1 MQRLML
7 CVLTTLFCLPNV
19 PIARGEDLDLPPQ
32 TIEGGPPTLMM
43 QRYLRRQT
51 DGALQ
56 RWKND
61 YEKRKTPE
69 QIAEYQKRVRA
80 AFVAAV
86 GGMPERTP
94 LNAKVV
100 ATISRQGYRVEKVIF
115 ESQPKHYVT
124 GLLFLP
130 DPQRFKPRYPGVL
143 VPCGHAFEAK
153 GYEAYQAMGALLALN
168 GMAALVF
175 DPIDQGERGQ
185 YMGEGGW
192 PKLWGIDGHTVI
204 GIGSIPL
211 GRNTAQFE
219 IWDGIR
225 AIDYLQSRPEVD
237 PDRIGCTGNSG
248 GATQTSY
255 LMALDDRI
263 KAAAPSCYL
272 MNTERLLV
280 QRGADDAEQQIF
292 NQLNTGPHEADF
304 IMLRAPSP
312 VLVCCATYDF
322 FDVVGTWDTMRY
334 AKRLFTRMGFAERV
348 DVMENDAGHNYD
360 TLQREA
366 VARWMSRWLLHKDQV
381 ITEPKIGLLS
391 EKEYNCTPDGKVMSL
406 PGARSVYDLNEDYEN
421 RLAKQRDA
429 AWSGGDQ
436 AALLKQVRQ
445 LAGVRAMSDLPKP
458 KVEVLAT
465 FARTGYKLEKLA
477 IRPEEGIVLPALLF
491 LPEKSNPG
499 VVLYLHDKG
508 KAADAAAGGPIE
520 QRVKAGD
527 AVLAVD
533 LRGNGQTQST
543 TPGMYGSEYQDGQI
557 AFELGRSIVGMR
569 AEDVLVCARYAA
581 ERTSGGPN
589 GSVELVAIGNIG
601 IPALHAA
608 ALEPVIFRNVTL
620 RGMLVSWSNIIHN
633 RMNKSSLMGSI
644 IHGALQYYDLPNLEA
659 TLGKKIKVEQPA
671 VLTGN
676 VSLNPDQPSH

>member
-1 MQRLML
+1 MRRLML
-7 CVLTTLFCLPNV
+7 CVLTAFFCLPNA
-19 PIARGEDLDLPPQ
+19 PIARGEDLDVPPQ
-32 TIEGGPPTLMM
+32 IIEGGPPTLMM

-51 DGALQ
+51 DQALQ
-56 RWKND
+56 RWKAD

-86 GGMPERTP
+86 GGLPERTP

-100 ATISRQGYRVEKVIF
+100 ATLSRPGYSVEKVIF
-115 ESQPKHYVT
+115 ESRPKHYVT
-124 GLLFLP
+124 ALLFLP
-130 DPQRFKPRYPGVL
+130 DPKRFKPRYPGVL

-153 GYEAYQAMGALLALN
+153 GYEAYQTMGALLALN

-185 YMGEGGW
+185 YLGEEGW
-192 PKLWGIDGHTVI
+192 PRLWGIDAHTMI

-211 GRNTAQFE
+211 GRNAAQFE
-219 IWDGIR
+219 IWDGMR

-255 LMALDDRI
+255 LMALDERI

-381 ITEPKIGLLS
+381 ITEPKIALLN
-391 EKEYNCTPDGKVMSL
+391 EKEYTCTPDGKVMSL

-421 RLAKQRDA
+421 ELAKQREA
-429 AWSGGDQ
+429 TWSGGDR

-458 KVEVLAT
+458 KVDVLAT
-465 FARTGYKLEKLA
+465 FARQGYKLEKLA
-477 IRPEEGIVLPALLF
+477 IRPENGIVLPALLF
-491 LPEKSNPG
+491 LPEKANPG

-508 KAADAAAGGPIE
+508 KAADAAVGGPIE
-520 QRVKAGD
+520 QRVKAGE

-533 LRGNGQTQST
+533 IRSNGQTQTT
-543 TPGMYGSEYQDGQI
+543 TPGLFGSEFQDGQI
-557 AFELGRSIVGMR
+557 AYELGRSIVGMR
-569 AEDVLVCARYAA
+569 TEDVLVCARYAA
-581 ERTSGGPN
+581 ERTSGGAN
-589 GSVELVAIGNIG
+589 GPVELVTIGNVG

-608 ALEPVIFRNVTL
+608 ALEPAMFRSVTL
-620 RGMLVSWSNIIHN
+620 RNMLVSWSNIVHN
-633 RMNKSSLMGSI
+633 RMNKPSLMGGI
-644 IHGALQYYDLPNLEA
+644 IHGALQHYDLPNLEA
-659 TLGKKIKVEQPA
+659 TLGAKLKVEQPVDA
-671 VLTGN
+671 MGAPYKTAR
-676 VSLNPDQPSH
+676 P